1 MVLVLVMTMAMAMA
15 MAMVLPWCYCLM
27 PGGYLG
33 NSGDANAESGVYWGL
48 MWPGQ
53 SRCGGR
59 QGSQQEVLEIKQ
71 QPGWTNCL
79 GRLAMRRKQ
88 RRMNYPQRRE
98 A

>member
-1 MVLVLVMTMAMAMA
+1 MVLVSMMTMTMV
-15 MAMVLPWCYCLM
+15 MAMVLPLVLLLDA
-27 PGGYLG
+27 GRYLG

-79 GRLAMRRKQ
+79 GRLAMQRKQ